1 MKNRLFEHK
10 FLGDSSY
17 NKGWE
22 LALLNFQILEQEK
35 KGTKSNGLE
44 SKNKVDDII
53 FIQSQNQASC

>member
-35 KGTKSNGLE
+35 QNVKGQNSEQQNQV
-44 SKNKVDDII
+44 NDII
-53 FIQSQNQASC
+53 FINSQSQVHY